1 MNQVLEEKK
10 TAEGVKV
17 NSNPRSGDERLM
29 DEIEEKAKTGK
40 KEDVI
45 ESLNLFEKKWK
56 ILPVGPARDF
66 IYSMREYE
74 DNEIKEKAEEVY
86 SNSLKERDE
95 KVRKSLE
102 NMTKSFSAS
111 FLLIQSKMKE
121 LSRAF
126 EISKQM
132 ADIAK
137 DIPRILSVAFEP
149 IQRSQSKLK
158 DLVEFQSALNEA
170 ITKHATAMQ
179 RITTPLPM
187 LSSPILRAESLFSNV
202 TDRELESKKSLSEVL
217 EKDEE
222 EIEHEI
228 QFISEQNKDFLFNFE
243 AYEHLYDL
251 ERYLRGLIQVRIIEP
266 NKSNLEN
273 KIPPEM
279 IEEWKSRKEEEEKN
293 PLIDG
298 NYELIDYS
306 DFTDLKR
313 IFEKGR
319 NYKLFEDTINQE
331 HFKAVI
337 SKLHELDPIRK
348 KIAHSRPLSKKE
360 LDRLILYT
368 EDISKIF
375 KG

>member
-1 MNQVLEEKK
+1 MSEEKK
-10 TAEGVKV
+10 TVKGEKVKV
-17 NSNPRSGDERLM
+17 ESLYGNERLM
-29 DEIEEKAKTGK
+29 KEIEEIAKSGK

-45 ESLNLFEKKWK
+45 ESLNLFEKNWR

-66 IYSMREYE
+66 IYSMRENG

-86 SNSLKERDE
+86 SNSLKEVDE

-111 FLLIQSKMKE
+111 FLPLGHQMME
-121 LSRAF
+121 LSKAF
-126 EISKQM
+126 DISKQM

-137 DIPRILSVAFEP
+137 AIPSIPSAVFDIMRFQPKLNDLMGL
-149 IQRSQSKLK
+149 QSI
-158 DLVEFQSALNEA
+158 LNETV
-170 ITKHATAMQ
+170 TKQIAAMQ

-187 LSSPILRAESLFSNV
+187 LSSPILRAESLFSKV
-202 TDRELESKKSLSEVL
+202 TDRELESKKSFSEVL
-217 EKDEE
+217 ETDGE

-228 QFISEQNKDFLFNFE
+228 QFISEQNKDFLFNFK
-243 AYEHLYDL
+243 AYEHLYGL

-266 NKSNLEN
+266 NKTNLEN

-279 IEEWKSRKEEEEKN
+279 IKEWKSRKKEEEKN
-293 PLIDG
+293 PLMDG

-319 NYKLFEDTINQE
+319 NDKLFEDIINQE
-331 HFKAVI
+331 HFKVVR

-360 LDRLILYT
+360 FDRLILYT
-368 EDISKIF
+368 EDIRKIF

>member
-1 MNQVLEEKK
+1 
-10 TAEGVKV
+10 
-17 NSNPRSGDERLM
+17 
-29 DEIEEKAKTGK
+29 
-40 KEDVI
+40 
-45 ESLNLFEKKWK
+45 
-56 ILPVGPARDF
+56 
-66 IYSMREYE
+66 
-74 DNEIKEKAEEVY
+74 
-86 SNSLKERDE
+86 
-95 KVRKSLE
+95 
-102 NMTKSFSAS
+102 
-111 FLLIQSKMKE
+111 
-121 LSRAF
+121 
-126 EISKQM
+126 
-132 ADIAK
+132 
-137 DIPRILSVAFEP
+137 
-149 IQRSQSKLK
+149 
-158 DLVEFQSALNEA
+158 
-170 ITKHATAMQ
+170 
-179 RITTPLPM
+179 M

-228 QFISEQNKDFLFNFE
+228 QFISEQNEDFLFNFE

-266 NKSNLEN
+266 NKSNLKN

-306 DFTDLKR
+306 DFTDLKH

-319 NYKLFEDTINQE
+319 NYKLFEDIINQE
-331 HFKAVI
+331 HFKVVI
-337 SKLHELDPIRK
+337 SKLHEMDPIRK